1 MYYHADLVI
10 NYDGVRQFIFNFFF
24 YLTPS
29 WMGLNQIEF

>member
-24 YLTPS
+24 LFNTQLDGFKS
-29 WMGLNQIEF
+29 N